1 MGLKTMLAKVN
12 TLNSLPFLKMN
23 PKLYFYF
30 HVHFIVLLI
39 DRRSNTIMSDRCPNN
54 KHVTHDCNC
63 ITTSIDQWFKGY
75 SIAYIWVT
83 ALWSRVFN
91 DST

>member
-1 MGLKTMLAKVN
+1 
-12 TLNSLPFLKMN
+12 
-23 PKLYFYF
+23 
-30 HVHFIVLLI
+30 
-39 DRRSNTIMSDRCPNN
+39 MSDRCPNN

-75 SIAYIWVT
+75 PIAYKWVT

-91 DST
+91 NSTKRTASLVPPIYVKISSNVFAIVELDFHPFNRTIKRT